1 MPLARVALIRCLRA
15 LAFEAP
21 LKLRWHG
28 GITALVDLGAE
39 VDEVVFVTGSYEPN
53 EMAFVASMLQPGMTA
68 LDVGANVGWFT
79 LTMASRVGPQG
90 TVVAFEPSPRERARL
105 DEEVDRNR
113 LSWVKVRSEALYDT
127 SATLQLHLAD
137 LAHCGHNTLGGFIYQ
152 GVEEVQSVA
161 VVAERLDALLPSLA
175 LTRLDLVKID
185 VEGSELRVLKG
196 AAATLRRYRPAIL
209 MEVQPASLHQLG
221 DDLAALEAFL
231 AELGYSVCSF
241 DPETGLP
248 SVDRSLPLTA
258 NVVALSREA
267 EDRLLRSG
275 VMTSP
280 VAPRPDPGAGFFPAA
295 P

>member
-1 MPLARVALIRCLRA
+1 VAFVRCLRA
-15 LAFEAP
+15 LAFEGP
-21 LKLRWHG
+21 LKLSWHG

-53 EMAFVASMLQPGMTA
+53 EMAFVASVLQPGMTA

-90 TVVAFEPSPRERARL
+90 AVVAFEPSPRERVRL
-105 DEEVDRNR
+105 EEEVDRNR
-113 LSWVKVRSEALYDT
+113 LPWVKIRSEALYDT
-127 SATLQLHLAD
+127 SATLQLHVAD

-161 VVAERLDALLPSLA
+161 IVAARLDELWPSLA

-196 AAATLRRYRPAIL
+196 ATATLRRYHPTIL

-221 DDLAALEAFL
+221 DDVAALQAFL
-231 AELGYSVCSF
+231 ADLGYSVYSF
-241 DPETGLP
+241 DSGTGLP

-258 NVVALSREA
+258 NVVALSRA
-267 EDRLLRSG
+267 VEDRLLRGG

-280 VAPRPDPGAGFFPAA
+280 APRRSHPGADLPPA